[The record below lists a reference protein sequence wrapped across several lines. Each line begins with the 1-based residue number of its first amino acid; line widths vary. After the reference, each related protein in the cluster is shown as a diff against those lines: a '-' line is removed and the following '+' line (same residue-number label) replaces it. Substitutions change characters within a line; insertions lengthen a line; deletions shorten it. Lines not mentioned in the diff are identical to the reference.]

1 MRTSYSALETF
12 KLCPQKFKFQA
23 IERIPAKTSKA
34 ALFGTHI
41 HACLKFMFSQEPL
54 FPTLDEVVS
63 YFRENFPSPDK
74 FDVAP
79 EEKELYLAEGARML
93 KNFYAKNAPWN
104 FTVAG
109 LESHFEVLL
118 EDPRRRETHVLAGR
132 IDRIDKTD
140 AGYEVIDYK
149 TSRRMPSQADVN
161 KDLQMSIYSLGLQK
175 RWPHVRPEE
184 ITLSLYF
191 LKHGEKLSTRR
202 DQAATAA
209 TAHDVLKTISDIQ
222 GRLST
227 GAHFEAVPGPY
238 CGSCPYREICPAWR
252 HLYKKQGAGSM
263 TQDEI
268 AAALK
273 EYFALAKSQHE
284 SEARLAGLK
293 AKIKSYMEAGGYD
306 RVFGEDGYLAR
317 SIQKRFSY
325 DLEKV
330 RAALEPL
337 GKWDDVLSADE
348 KKLKIIVKTLSPE
361 VQSAIEDA
369 RVLTREFTVITAST
383 KKMPRPEAPSGL
395 LNAPDSDIMPS
406 G

>member
-23 IERIPAKTSKA
+23 IDRIPAKTSKA

-41 HACLKFMFSQEPL
+41 HSALRYMFSQEPL

-63 YFRENFPSPDK
+63 YFHTNFPPPEK
-74 FDVAP
+74 FDAAP

-140 AGYEVIDYK
+140 TGYEVVDYK
-149 TSRRMPSQADVN
+149 TSRRLPSQADVD

-175 RWPHVRPEE
+175 RWPHVKAED
-184 ITLSLYF
+184 IKLSLYF
-191 LKHGEKLSTRR
+191 LKHGEKLSTQR
-202 DQAATAA
+202 DASATEA
-209 TAHDVLKTISDIQ
+209 TAHDVLKIISDIQ

-227 GAHFEAVPGPY
+227 GGYFEAVPGPY
-238 CGSCPYREICPAWR
+238 CGFCPYREICPAWR
-252 HLYKKQGAGSM
+252 HLYKKQEAGNM
-263 TQDEI
+263 NQDE
-268 AAALK
+268 ADAALK
-273 EYFALAKSQHE
+273 EYFTLLKSQQEH
-284 SEARLAGLK
+284 EARLAELK
-293 AKIKSYMEAGGYD
+293 FKIREYMEAGGYD

-317 SIQKRFSY
+317 SVQKRFSY
-325 DLEKV
+325 DFGKV
-330 RAALEPL
+330 RAILEPI
-337 GKWDDVLSADE
+337 GKWADVLSADE
-348 KKLKIIVKTLSPE
+348 KKLKALAGSLPPE
-361 VQSAIEDA
+361 VRSAIEDA
-369 RVLTREFTVITAST
+369 RVLAREFTVISASA
-383 KKMPRPEAPSGL
+383 KKIRPVPPSGK
-395 LNAPDSDIMPS
+395 PDAASS
-406 G
+406 KEF

>member
-23 IERIPAKTSKA
+23 IDRIPAKISKA

-41 HACLKFMFSQEPL
+41 HSVLRYMFSPEPL
-54 FPTLDEVVS
+54 FPTIDQVVS
-63 YFRENFPSPDK
+63 YFRENFPAPDQ
-74 FDVAP
+74 FGAAP

-140 AGYEVIDYK
+140 AGYEVVDYK
-149 TSRRMPSQADVN
+149 TSRRIPSQADVDR
-161 KDLQMSIYSLGLQK
+161 DLQMSIYSLGLQK
-175 RWPHVRPEE
+175 RWPHVKPEE

-191 LKHGEKLSTRR
+191 LKHGEKLSTQR
-202 DQAATAA
+202 DQAATEA

-227 GAHFEAVPGPY
+227 GAYFEPVPGPY
-238 CGSCPYREICPAWR
+238 CASCPYREICPAWR
-252 HLYKKQGAGSM
+252 HLYRKQEAGSM
-263 TQDEI
+263 QPDEVD
-268 AAALK
+268 AALK
-273 EYFALAKSQHE
+273 EYFELLRSQRG
-284 SEARLAGLK
+284 SEARLAVLK

-306 RVFGEDGYLAR
+306 RVFGADGYLAR
-317 SIQKRFSY
+317 SVQKRFSY
-325 DLEKV
+325 DFEKV
-330 RAALEPL
+330 RAVLAPL
-337 GKWDDVLSADE
+337 GKWDDILSADE
-348 KKLKIIVKTLSPE
+348 KKLKVMVKGLPLE
-361 VQSAIEDA
+361 VQGAIREA

-383 KKMPRPEAPSGL
+383 KKIPPPS
-395 LNAPDSDIMPS
+395 DSPS
-406 G
+406 PLSET